1 MLRRLAVGIVAA
13 WLASAGTTA
22 ALAAGNAEQDWY
34 AAIQERIRQ
43 AIYYPQDPARRDQP
57 LDRGTVKLKIT
68 VNREGRLFTPVVHES
83 SGSPL
88 LDAAA
93 LAAVIQSNPLPP
105 PPADLRPDRREITL
119 ILPVTY
125 RPEPCPPGSMLCRR

>member
-1 MLRRLAVGIVAA
+1 MARL
-13 WLASAGTTA
+13 TA
-22 ALAAGNAEQDWY
+22 AIFFVCLLGASFVSARAAGNAEQDWY
-34 AAIQERIRQ
+34 AALQQRIRQ
-43 AIYYPQDPARRDQP
+43 AIYYPLDPARRNQP

-68 VNREGRLFTPVVHES
+68 VNREGQLFTPVVHES

-105 PPADLRPDRREITL
+105 PPADLWPGRREITL
-119 ILPVTY
+119 ILPLTY
-125 RPEPCPPGSMLCRR
+125 RPVCPPGSMTCR